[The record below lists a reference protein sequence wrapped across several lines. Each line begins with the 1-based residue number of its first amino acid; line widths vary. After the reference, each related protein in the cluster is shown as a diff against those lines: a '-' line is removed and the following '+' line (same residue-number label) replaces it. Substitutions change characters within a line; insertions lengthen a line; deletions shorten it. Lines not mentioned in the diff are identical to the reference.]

1 MDFQGPQEQ
10 RERRQKIPRHPEGRR
25 LPHSDP
31 RPLSRQ
37 LWPMT
42 AARHTP
48 VCLTHPQDPQPCPG
62 GRGQPR
68 GQDQRASLW
77 EPRLFQSSP
86 PPGTDRAWAPPHGPR
101 LPEASGLGLDR
112 AKARGISRCLQTTK
126 VINCRERGHRVRVQ
140 GRETLGRQKR
150 GDEEDAR
157 SGRCSAQ
164 WEVRLE
170 TGDRRRAS
178 HTPPAPA
185 PTVPHSGEPQPTP
198 KTPWEQTCRGLRPHH
213 GPAPVHSRTYTRFTR
228 RAPSEQNGPSTQGPV
243 PCWAHRGSPHFS
255 LRVPPESTAGW
266 APHGVHSASEL
277 STRPLRPLREVLVSR
292 S

>member
-31 RPLSRQ
+31 RLLSRQ
-37 LWPMT
+37 LWPTT

-48 VCLTHPQDPQPCPG
+48 LTHPQDPQPCPG

-126 VINCRERGHRVRVQ
+126 VINCQERGHRVRVQ

-170 TGDRRRAS
+170 TGDRLLTRPLPPPLQS
-178 HTPPAPA
+178 HTPGSHSQLRKLPGSRPA
-185 PTVPHSGEPQPTP
+185 G
-198 KTPWEQTCRGLRPHH
+198 G
-213 GPAPVHSRTYTRFTR
+213 
-228 RAPSEQNGPSTQGPV
+228 
-243 PCWAHRGSPHFS
+243 
-255 LRVPPESTAGW
+255 
-266 APHGVHSASEL
+266 
-277 STRPLRPLREVLVSR
+277 
-292 S
+292 

>member
-31 RPLSRQ
+31 RLLSRQ
-37 LWPMT
+37 LWPTT
-42 AARHTP
+42 AARDTP
-48 VCLTHPQDPQPCPG
+48 LTHPQDPQPCPG

-126 VINCRERGHRVRVQ
+126 VINCRARPQSKSSGE
-140 GRETLGRQKR
+140 
-150 GDEEDAR
+150 GDSGEARSEEMRRMRTVGGAAG
-157 SGRCSAQ
+157 SGRCG
-164 WEVRLE
+164 WRPE
-170 TGDRRRAS
+170 TAS

-198 KTPWEQTCRGLRPHH
+198 KTPWEQTCRGLRPHR

-228 RAPSEQNGPSTQGPV
+228 QAPSEQNGPSTQGPV

-255 LRVPPESTAGW
+255 LRVPPESTAGC

-277 STRPLRPLREVLVSR
+277 STRPLRPLREVPVSP